1 MRVKRCLEFIVAFL
15 LVLNKN
21 DRSYSSARTTLLTG
35 CSSYETAVMLVGDPR
50 RVYVMFINNKQ
61 AVLFEHLCSQRVT
74 RNLQGI
80 IFK

>member
-1 MRVKRCLEFIVAFL
+1 
-15 LVLNKN
+15 
-21 DRSYSSARTTLLTG
+21 
-35 CSSYETAVMLVGDPR
+35 MLVGDPR

-74 RNLQGI
+74 QNLQGI